1 MERLG
6 PGNSGFS
13 PRPLDRSDA
22 GFNGNLKNPDSGLHL
37 LRFWRVKD
45 GRLGAYGELSRSSC
59 HGNIKV
65 SGIKAAP
72 IEYDCYVGFETL
84 KKKRTPYGP
93 TRKRS
98 ASTAVLFSHSNGC
111 ISERNSLVTLT
122 QFESL
127 DAGSHNGRPMLP
139 NTSFLTNFH

>member
-72 IEYDCYVGFETL
+72 IEYDCYVGFESRVNHSPQGGVSPTGPRKARPDDRLRRNPPLCRGERRITL
-84 KKKRTPYGP
+84 
-93 TRKRS
+93 
-98 ASTAVLFSHSNGC
+98 
-111 ISERNSLVTLT
+111 RNSALRAAPV
-122 QFESL
+122 
-127 DAGSHNGRPMLP
+127 
-139 NTSFLTNFH
+139 